1 MSRGRPLA
9 FFVRAIFRARA
20 AGGTGGKIEV
30 HGNSSSCLFSWCRRN
45 VSQTHV
51 SRHNCLSRGLPK
63 LAEGLYLHSRPVAAG
78 RRFAR
83 NRLAGRST
91 ELSPPHA
98 FPPR

>member
-30 HGNSSSCLFSWCRRN
+30 HGKSSRKVCRN